1 MKKILFLCSCSTE
14 IRVRKER
21 SITGNMRLPNTRS
34 ISIFNKALIVLR
46 EGRREE
52 KRSSERF
59 IPCGLHESS
68 KTGMECGKSEEGVD
82 KREGEGCVIEIMVAI
97 EDGDALVPLKE
108 DSIRDCGQTVMERC
122 LDQPRKYMLN
132 VLTFCLAMG
141 NAADAV
147 EIMCIGF
154 IMTELNLSS
163 EEKGNFK

>member
-1 MKKILFLCSCSTE
+1 MEC
-14 IRVRKER
+14 
-21 SITGNMRLPNTRS
+21 
-34 ISIFNKALIVLR
+34 
-46 EGRREE
+46 E
-52 KRSSERF
+52 KR
-59 IPCGLHESS
+59 
-68 KTGMECGKSEEGVD
+68 EEGVD
-82 KREGEGCVIEIMVAI
+82 KGEGEGCVKATMVAI

-108 DSIRDCGQTVMERC
+108 DSIGDCGQTVMERC

-163 EEKGNFK
+163 EEKGNLK